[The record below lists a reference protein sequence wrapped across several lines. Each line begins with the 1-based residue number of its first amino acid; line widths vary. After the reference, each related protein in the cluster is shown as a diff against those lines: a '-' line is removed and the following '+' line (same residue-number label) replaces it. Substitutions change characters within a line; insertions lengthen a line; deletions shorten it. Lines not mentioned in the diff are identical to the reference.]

1 MNDWSETYTEP
12 VALSVTK
19 ALSLTQPWATLCA
32 IGAKQ
37 RETRCWPTG
46 YRGWIAI
53 HAAKGF
59 PRGCQDLCLEH
70 PFDAPLRAAGYTMN
84 VARSLPRGMVL
95 AVARLTECVATRV
108 WTPDEDSDEY
118 AFGNYEA
125 IDSDNGKPRYSF
137 KLEDLRRLREP
148 FDCKG
153 ALGIWRLPRPI
164 TEADLA

>member
-1 MNDWSETYTEP
+1 MTQDHDHNQD
-12 VALSVTK
+12 VLVTR
-19 ALSLTQPWATLCA
+19 ALSLTQPWATLVA

-46 YRGWIAI
+46 YRGWLAI

-59 PRGCQDLCLEH
+59 PRDCQYMCAAW
-70 PFDAPLRAAGYTMN
+70 PFADALKVAGYRNTN
-84 VARSLPRGMVL
+84 ELPRGQVI
-95 AVARLTECVATRV
+95 AVARVTECIATAK
-108 WTPDEDSDEY
+108 WAPDHETDEY
-118 AFGNYEA
+118 HFGNYEP

-137 KLEDLRRLREP
+137 RLDDVRRLREP

-153 ALGIWRLPRPI
+153 ALGIWRLPQPI

>member
-1 MNDWSETYTEP
+1 M
-12 VALSVTK
+12 ALRGDRLDPRIIVTH

-59 PRGCQDLCLEH
+59 PRGCQEMCATD
-70 PFDAPLRAAGYTMN
+70 PFRASLKAVGYTN
-84 VARSLPRGMVL
+84 TKELPRGQVL
-95 AVARLTECVATRV
+95 AVARLTQCIPTAK

-148 FDCKG
+148 FACKG
-153 ALGIWRLPRPI
+153 ALGIWRLPQPI
-164 TEADLA
+164 TEEQLLD